1 MPSKT
6 LCASALATP
15 FASSSAEYYNPHRRK
30 DVLVTARLENKT
42 ALIVGGGQTPGLSIG
57 NGRATALT
65 FAREGAR
72 LVVADRSLES
82 AQETVDLILAE
93 GGQAVAVAAD
103 VTDEASLI
111 AMVEFAKQELG
122 RIDILQNN
130 VGVSLA
136 GGDAVIT
143 EITDEAFE
151 RVTNI
156 NIKGMVLTCKHVI
169 PVMAEQGGGV
179 IISIGSLASL
189 INYPYIAYKT
199 SKAGVVAMTENIA
212 IRHAKDGIRANAI
225 LPGLMETPMAIENR
239 VGLNG
244 MTREDVIAE
253 RNKHVPL
260 RNKMGSGW
268 DVANAALFLASEEA
282 QFVTGV
288 SLPVDGGQ
296 ALVVG

>member
-15 FASSSAEYYNPHRRK
+15 FVSSSAEYYNPHRRK

-65 FAREGAR
+65 FAREGAHV
-72 LVVADRSLES
+72 VVADRRLES

-93 GGQAVAVAAD
+93 GGKAVAVEGD
-103 VTDEASLI
+103 VTDEASI
-111 AMVEFAKQELG
+111 IKMVQFAKQELG

-143 EITDEAFE
+143 EITDEAFD

-169 PVMAEQGGGV
+169 PIMAEQGGGV
-179 IISIGSLASL
+179 IISIGALASL